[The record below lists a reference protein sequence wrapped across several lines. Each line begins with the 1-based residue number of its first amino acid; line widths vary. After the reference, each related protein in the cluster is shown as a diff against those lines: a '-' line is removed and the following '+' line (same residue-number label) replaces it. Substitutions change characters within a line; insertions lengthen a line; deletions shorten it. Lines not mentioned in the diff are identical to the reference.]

1 MITNLNHKIFERN
14 KNMFTWKR
22 SEPEKPQI
30 WHSFKSKNSATNEI
44 EEFFV
49 QDLPREKYAEAVD
62 HMLEHFLSDEPICR
76 SKNVKSDALA
86 LKEIC
91 SLWRKVLEQNV
102 VLACFKQNCSEII
115 GLNMVC
121 VITKDDFK
129 DFKLDV
135 RNDNTWKA
143 VHDFALVNFNL
154 FERYKSANSILIA
167 YGLSVSK
174 DYRRRGIATEILRA
188 RIPLCVALDIPV
200 TSTVFTAIGSQKP
213 AEKIGFKVDF
223 EINYSEL
230 AKFHDEFSFNELETC
245 SLKIMSLVIN
255 EV

>member
-1 MITNLNHKIFERN
+1 
-14 KNMFTWKR
+14 MFTWKR
-22 SEPEKPQI
+22 SEPVKPQI
-30 WHSFKSKNSATNEI
+30 WHSFRLKNSATDEI
-44 EEFFV
+44 EEFVV
-49 QDLPREKYAEAVD
+49 QDLPREKHGEAVD
-62 HMLEHFLSDEPICR
+62 HMLEHFLSDEPICK
-76 SKNVKSDALA
+76 SKNVKNDAAA

-102 VLACFKQNCSEII
+102 VLACFKKNCSEIV

-154 FERYKSANSILIA
+154 FDRYKFANSILIA

-174 DYRRRGIATEILRA
+174 AFRRRGIATEILRA
-188 RIPLCVALDIPV
+188 RIPLCIAMNIPV
-200 TSTVFTAIGSQKP
+200 TSTVFTATGSQKP
-213 AEKIGFKVDF
+213 AGKIGFKVDF
-223 EINYSEL
+223 EIDYDEL
-230 AKFHDEFSFNELETC
+230 AKTHEEFNFYDLETS

-255 EV
+255 ED

>member
-1 MITNLNHKIFERN
+1 
-14 KNMFTWKR
+14 MFIWKR
-22 SEPEKPQI
+22 NLHLTPQI
-30 WHSFKSKNSATNEI
+30 WHTFESKNSATDEI
-44 EEFFV
+44 EEFVV
-49 QDLPREKYAEAVD
+49 QDLPREKFGEAVD
-62 HMLEHFLSDEPICR
+62 HMVEHFLSDEPICK
-76 SKNVKSDALA
+76 SKHVKSDAAA

-91 SLWRKVLEQNV
+91 NLWRKVLEQNV
-102 VLACFKQNCSEII
+102 VLACFKKNCKDIV

-143 VHDFALVNFNL
+143 VHEFALINFNL
-154 FERYKSANSILIA
+154 FDRYKTANSILIA

-188 RIPLCVALDIPV
+188 RIPLCKALEIPV

-213 AEKIGFKVDF
+213 AQKIGFQVDF
-223 EINYSEL
+223 EINYDEL
-230 AKFHDEFSFNELETC
+230 SKFHDEFNFNDLGTS
-245 SLKIMSLVIN
+245 SLKIMSLVIDEN
-255 EV
+255 LNKFK